1 MYSIYIY
8 IFFWLNHLPV
18 RNTYITNWLDVCN
31 IWHMSKTSLSLKWNI
46 SGNMLL
52 WDSPWW
58 LPVYGLLL
66 LPNVLRWKGLRTGI
80 RWKPIICSWPPK
92 ESLTRLNPRILKT
105 TTPRPPRS
113 SDIKCRGRPYKKRRK
128 KFVTFVMFFYQSENF
143 TLNKVNSNQ

>member
-1 MYSIYIY
+1 MCTRS

-31 IWHMSKTSLSLKWNI
+31 IWHKTSLSLKWNI

-58 LPVYGLLL
+58 LPVYRLLL
-66 LPNVLRWKGLRTGI
+66 LPIVRRWKGLQTGI
-80 RWKPIICSWPPK
+80 RLRPIWSWPPK
-92 ESLTRLNPRILKT
+92 ESLTRWNPRKFKT

-113 SDIKCRGRPYKKRRK
+113 SDIKCRGRPYKERRK

-143 TLNKVNSNQ
+143 SLNKVNSNQWV

>member
-8 IFFWLNHLPV
+8 IFWLNHLPV

-31 IWHMSKTSLSLKWNI
+31 VWYTRSETSRKLTI

-58 LPVYGLLL
+58 LPVYRLLL
-66 LPNVLRWKGLRTGI
+66 LPIVRRWKGLQTGI
-80 RWKPIICSWPPK
+80 RLRPIWSWPPK
-92 ESLTRLNPRILKT
+92 ESLTRWNPRKFKT

-113 SDIKCRGRPYKKRRK
+113 SDIKCRRRPYKKRRK
-128 KFVTFVMFFYQSENF
+128 KFVTFVMFENF
-143 TLNKVNSNQ
+143 TLNKVNSNQWV

>member
-31 IWHMSKTSLSLKWNI
+31 VWYR
-46 SGNMLL
+46 LL
-52 WDSPWW
+52 WVSSWW
-58 LPVYGLLL
+58 LPVYGWLL
-66 LPNVLRWKGLRTGI
+66 LPIDPRWRGLRTGI
-80 RWKPIICSWPPK
+80 RLKPIIWSWPPK
-92 ESLTRLNPRILKT
+92 ESLTRWNPRKFKT

-113 SDIKCRGRPYKKRRK
+113 SDIKCRGRPYKERRK

-143 TLNKVNSNQ
+143 TSNKVNSNQ

>member
-31 IWHMSKTSLSLKWNI
+31 VWYRSETSRKLII
-46 SGNMLL
+46 SGNRLL
-52 WDSPWW
+52 WEYPWW
-58 LPVYGLLL
+58 LSVYGLLL
-66 LPNVLRWKGLRTGI
+66 LPIVLRWKGLQTGI
-80 RWKPIICSWPPK
+80 RLRPIWSWPPK
-92 ESLTRLNPRILKT
+92 ESLTRWNPRIFKT

-113 SDIKCRGRPYKKRRK
+113 SDIKCRRRPCKKRRR
-128 KFVTFVMFFYQSENF
+128 KFVTFVMFENF

>member
-8 IFFWLNHLPV
+8 IFWPNHLPV

-31 IWHMSKTSLSLKWNI
+31 VWYTRSETSRKLTI

-58 LPVYGLLL
+58 LPVYRLLL
-66 LPNVLRWKGLRTGI
+66 LPIVRRWKGLQTGI
-80 RWKPIICSWPPK
+80 RLRPIWSWPPK
-92 ESLTRLNPRILKT
+92 ESLTRWNPRKFKT

-113 SDIKCRGRPYKKRRK
+113 SDIKCRGRPYKERRK

-143 TLNKVNSNQ
+143 SLNKVNSNQWV